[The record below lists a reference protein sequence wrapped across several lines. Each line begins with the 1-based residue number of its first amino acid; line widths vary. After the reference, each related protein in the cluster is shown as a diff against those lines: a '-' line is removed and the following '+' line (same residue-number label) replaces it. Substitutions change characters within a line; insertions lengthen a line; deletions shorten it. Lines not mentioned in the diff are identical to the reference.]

1 MESNL
6 TSVIKGIFPDTYVIA
21 EAGLNH
27 NGSIEIAREIID
39 IAARSGANAV
49 KFQKRTVS
57 QLAIKSVLEQE
68 DIRFPS
74 FGETYGEIRE
84 FLEFDLEQYR
94 FLQEYATAKHL
105 EFLVTPFDKYAI
117 EFLRPLNLNGY
128 KVASHSVRNV
138 DFLSELAKE
147 SKPIIMSTGMSTL
160 SEIDTAVEI
169 WRANNVPFALLHCV
183 SAYPTL
189 DSDAQLRVISSLR
202 ERYQVSIGYSG
213 HEMDSLTTLVAV
225 SLGARI
231 IERHV
236 TINRN
241 LEGFDHKLSL
251 EEDELTILINSIR
264 RIEKMMG
271 SPDKALLPSELIA
284 REKYNVSMV
293 SRVSLKKGHVL
304 DLDDITWKN
313 PGTGIPS
320 SEVQNYLG
328 RVIAQDVPED
338 VLFSPDMF
346 S

>member
-1 MESNL
+1 MIQQPKSLMNPFRDPSNQSKL
-6 TSVIKGIFPDTYVIA
+6 DNVHGAMILP
-21 EAGLNH
+21 EAGRQNLKL
-27 NGSIEIAREIID
+27 D
-39 IAARSGANAV
+39 T
-49 KFQKRTVS
+49 QKRNE
-57 QLAIKSVLEQE
+57 A
-68 DIRFPS
+68 
-74 FGETYGEIRE
+74 
-84 FLEFDLEQYR
+84 
-94 FLQEYATAKHL
+94 
-105 EFLVTPFDKYAI
+105 
-117 EFLRPLNLNGY
+117 
-128 KVASHSVRNV
+128 
-138 DFLSELAKE
+138 
-147 SKPIIMSTGMSTL
+147 
-160 SEIDTAVEI
+160 
-169 WRANNVPFALLHCV
+169 
-183 SAYPTL
+183 
-189 DSDAQLRVISSLR
+189 
-202 ERYQVSIGYSG
+202 
-213 HEMDSLTTLVAV
+213 
-225 SLGARI
+225 
-231 IERHV
+231 RHV